1 MFIRVTHPFHPLRGR
16 KFELVDRRQTWGE
29 DRVYY
34 QDGDQ
39 LKRMPSSWTSAAAP
53 SLFRAISA
61 GRALFQVEELLEL
74 ATLIARQREAQ
85 RAPRRAKRRASR
97 K

>member
-1 MFIRVTHPFHPLRGR
+1 MHGR

-34 QDGDQ
+34 QDGRQ
-39 LKRMPSSWTSAAAP
+39 LKRMPASWTSAVAP
-53 SLFRAISA
+53 NLFVAISA
-61 GRALFQVEELLEL
+61 GRALFQVTDLLEL
-74 ATLIARQREAQ
+74 ASLLSRQREVQ
-85 RAPRRAKRRASR
+85 PPPRRAKRRTSR